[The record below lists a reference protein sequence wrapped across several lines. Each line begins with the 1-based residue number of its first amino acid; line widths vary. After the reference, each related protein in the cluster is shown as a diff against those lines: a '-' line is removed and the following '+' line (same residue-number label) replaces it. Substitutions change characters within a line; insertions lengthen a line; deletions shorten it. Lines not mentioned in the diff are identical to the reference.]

1 MHKEAAMSANRY
13 PFLFATLGEAA
24 NQLPAE
30 LAQPL
35 EATLSASQTADTTTL
50 LDQLQRIRYSE
61 GADGQP
67 LVRKGRAP
75 GQCVALSRIQRANAG
90 LTFLLE
96 LFHACERVRV
106 DGDISQQLGDD
117 ARDGLLFACRGLSEY
132 VDTQVDAA

>member
-1 MHKEAAMSANRY
+1 MSANRY
-13 PFLFATLGEAA
+13 PFLFATLGDLA

-30 LAQPL
+30 IAEPL
-35 EATLSASQTADTTTL
+35 ETTLAANPAANSSTL
-50 LDQLQRIRYSE
+50 LDCLQRIRYSE

-96 LFHACERVRV
+96 LFHATERVRV
-106 DGDISQQLGDD
+106 EGDISQHLGDD
-117 ARDGLLFACRGLSEY
+117 ARDGLLLACRGLSEY

>member
-1 MHKEAAMSANRY
+1 MSANRY
-13 PFLFATLGEAA
+13 PFLFATLGKAA
-24 NQLPAE
+24 NTLPDE

-35 EATLSASQTADTTTL
+35 ETTLSASQTADTTTL

-106 DGDISQQLGDD
+106 EGDISQQLGDD